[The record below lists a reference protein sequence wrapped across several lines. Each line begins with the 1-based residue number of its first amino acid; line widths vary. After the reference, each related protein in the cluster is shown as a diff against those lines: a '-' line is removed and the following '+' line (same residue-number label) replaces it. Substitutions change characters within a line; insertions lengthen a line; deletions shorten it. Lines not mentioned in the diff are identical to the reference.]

1 MAGLV
6 LSRETVDTALH
17 LVTELARTAT
27 TGTMGAGVTVVDEHG
42 KRSRAASDQVAEQ
55 ADALQ
60 YELDEG
66 PCLTAWRT
74 REPVRI
80 DDITTDARW
89 PRWTDAVQPLGV
101 RSMLSAPLLI
111 GMESI
116 GAMKVYSQRPANYGP
131 TDEHIMRLLAGQAAI
146 LLANSQSLREARRLE
161 SAAHRGTHESGRRR
175 PGHRCHARP
184 RSGESAGGILGT
196 GRRGPSEQS
205 AGRRGRPRHAGR
217 RHGPTSLRRGDGAYT
232 VSSDDRHLPVEAAR
246 IRANL
251 TVQELWL
258 SYVALGGT
266 SDAFDVDGYLQGL
279 VPLDTFQQD
288 VLAQAV
294 NEELAEIH
302 RATQVPLSTP
312 ATDEA
317 TRDVLERLVA
327 ELLQHPPR
335 PDDVGADRP
344 RPEASEQGADEEI

>member
-1 MAGLV
+1 MTEPDPPTDALPGEPSVDLTAAIAQMAGLV
-6 LSRETVDTALH
+6 LSRETVDSALQ

-42 KRSRAASDQVAEQ
+42 KRSRAASDQVAER

-89 PRWTDAVQPLGV
+89 PHWTDAVQPLGV

-146 LLANSQSLREARRLE
+146 LLANSQSLREARRLSRQLTE
-161 SAAHRGTHESGRRR
+161 ALTSRDAVAQAIGVMLARGAASRQEAFAALAAAARQSDR
-175 PGHRCHARP
+175 PVDEVARAVLDAVTARHP
-184 RSGESAGGILGT
+184 SAGVT
-196 GRRGPSEQS
+196 
-205 AGRRGRPRHAGR
+205 AH
-217 RHGPTSLRRGDGAYT
+217 
-232 VSSDDRHLPVEAAR
+232 
-246 IRANL
+246 
-251 TVQELWL
+251 
-258 SYVALGGT
+258 
-266 SDAFDVDGYLQGL
+266 
-279 VPLDTFQQD
+279 
-288 VLAQAV
+288 
-294 NEELAEIH
+294 
-302 RATQVPLSTP
+302 TP
-312 ATDEA
+312 
-317 TRDVLERLVA
+317 
-327 ELLQHPPR
+327 
-335 PDDVGADRP
+335 
-344 RPEASEQGADEEI
+344 